1 MNIGT
6 VVEQLDAY
14 TCRECCRKT
23 LILQLATSDSMSLVA
38 DKKAQGILSF
48 TNLTHQVG
56 LLSQHSIV
64 VALGSLNGSSAITK
78 LGILQHL
85 HGLPGILGQ
94 SFHIV
99 NQFHLLIE
107 HQQGIIHVG
116 DVGDKVGLYRYLII
130 LQLKK
135 SHLSTALLREQI
147 SEEVNRPAG
156 SNRQAVSL
164 GSSVTIP
171 GSDGSLR
178 SERQGRHECQL
189 SAFQLLFCHLHVQ
202 SRIEEVDI
210 VIQSFLDERLKLRI
224 GKDTAPRD
232 IGEGSSILYSQS
244 ICIRSYIANDTA
256 GLHIRTLILSVE
268 SLAAAQGERCE
279 TQYDD
284 I

>member
-1 MNIGT
+1 
-6 VVEQLDAY
+6 
-14 TCRECCRKT
+14 
-23 LILQLATSDSMSLVA
+23 MSLVT
-38 DKKAQGILSF
+38 DEKTQGVLCL
-48 TNLTHQVG
+48 TNLTHQVS
-56 LLSQHSIV
+56 LLSQHCIV
-64 VALGSLNGSSAITK
+64 VALGSLNRSSAITN

-94 SFHIV
+94 TFHIV
-99 NQFHLLIE
+99 NQLHLLIE

-116 DVGDKVGLYRYLII
+116 DVGDEVGLYRYLIV
-130 LQLKK
+130 LQLEQ
-135 SHLSTALLREQI
+135 SHLGTALLREQI
-147 SEEVNRPAG
+147 AEEVYHPAG
-156 SNRQAVSL
+156 SNRHRVSL
-164 GSSVTIP
+164 GGSLTIP

-178 SERQGRHECQL
+178 SERQGWHECQL
-189 SAFQLLFCHLHVQ
+189 STLQLLFCHLHIQ

-210 VIQSFLDERLKLRI
+210 VVQSLLDERLKLRV

-268 SLAAAQGERCE
+268 SLAAAQRERCQ